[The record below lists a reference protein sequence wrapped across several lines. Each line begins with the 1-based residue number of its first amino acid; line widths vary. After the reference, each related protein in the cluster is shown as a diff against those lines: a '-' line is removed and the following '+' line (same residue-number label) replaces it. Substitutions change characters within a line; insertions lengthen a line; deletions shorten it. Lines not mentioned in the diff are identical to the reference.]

1 MRRYIEKE
9 LLSWKAQK
17 DRFPL
22 IIRGAR
28 QAGKSYLVETFG
40 KANFQDSVVVNF
52 EFKPQLKA
60 CFQSLDPS
68 EIINRLQLL
77 LGVQIKEDSTLLF
90 LDEIQECPPAIMALR
105 YFKEKKPKLAV
116 IAAGSLLEFALRSPD
131 FKMPVGRIQF
141 LYLEPFSFSE
151 FLDVSGNQNLSKY
164 LSEVK
169 PADPIDDVIH
179 NKLLELLREYLIV
192 GGMPA
197 VLKEHLSSKDLM
209 SCQRIQ
215 TALLQTYR
223 SDFGKYAKIAQHK
236 YLEKVFDSVPR
247 LVGQRIK
254 YSNLDTDARSR
265 DLKNALNLLIMAGII
280 KPIYLTKASGLPLGA
295 QINEQKFKLNFL
307 DIGLMQNSC
316 GLQSQLSIKEDFMQ
330 INAGSVAE
338 QFVGQE
344 LIAYSDK
351 HQQGSLYFWAR
362 EKKNS
367 MAEVDYV
374 INIDS
379 NILPVEV
386 KSGKEGKLKSLR
398 MFIEDKKSKFGIRF
412 SRDKLSYY
420 DKVLSIP
427 LYMVEQLPRLA
438 EAIF

>member
-68 EIINRLQLL
+68 EIINKLQLL

-197 VLKEHLSSKDLM
+197 VLKEYLSSKDLM

-374 INIDS
+374 INIGS